1 MSMRLIKRKN
11 STSKKKENKKH
22 VKENIKKATIELLA
36 EKGYASVSTR
46 DIVKRADTALGQLT
60 YYYKTKD
67 DLIYEVIDEI
77 IDSFILDIEKSIENK
92 ENKENKI
99 EILKN
104 YFEKLVVENN
114 YSVRIMIDLISQSM
128 YNNIL
133 SIKTSKMIDRW
144 STIIVNSILEERN
157 INIEDAQIET
167 RKFINYFLGTFI
179 SNNINN
185 QINSAKK
192 EKYVFKLF
200 SNNKIEQRNI
210 NAYI

>member
-1 MSMRLIKRKN
+1 MRLIKRKN
-11 STSKKKENKKH
+11 STSKKRERKKH

-77 IDSFILDIEKSIENK
+77 IDSFILDIEKSIED
-92 ENKENKI
+92 KENKI

-104 YFEKLVVENN
+104 YFEELIEKDN
-114 YSVRIMIDLISQSM
+114 YSVRIMIDLISQSL
-128 YNNIL
+128 YNNVL
-133 SIKTSKMIDRW
+133 SIKTSEMIDRL
-144 STIIVNSILEERN
+144 STIIVNSVLEERN

-192 EKYVFKLF
+192 EKYAFKLF
-200 SNNKIEQRNI
+200 SNNKIEQRNKI
-210 NAYI
+210 AYT

>member
-1 MSMRLIKRKN
+1 MRLIKRKN
-11 STSKKKENKKH
+11 STSKKKERKKH

-77 IDSFILDIEKSIENK
+77 IDSFILDIEKSIED
-92 ENKENKI
+92 KENKI

-104 YFEKLVVENN
+104 YFEELIEKDN
-114 YSVRIMIDLISQSM
+114 YSVRIMIDLISQSL
-128 YNNIL
+128 YNNVL
-133 SIKTSKMIDRW
+133 SIKTSEMIDRL
-144 STIIVNSILEERN
+144 STIIVNSVLEERN

-192 EKYVFKLF
+192 EKYAFKLF
-200 SNNKIEQRNI
+200 SNNKIEQRNKI
-210 NAYI
+210 AYT

>member
-104 YFEKLVVENN
+104 YFEELVVENN

>member
-1 MSMRLIKRKN
+1 MRLIKRKN
-11 STSKKKENKKH
+11 STSKKKENKRH

-92 ENKENKI
+92 ENKV

-104 YFEKLVVENN
+104 YFEELVVENN

>member
-1 MSMRLIKRKN
+1 MRLIKRKN
-11 STSKKKENKKH
+11 STSKKKERKKH
-22 VKENIKKATIELLA
+22 EKENIKKATIELLA

-77 IDSFILDIEKSIENK
+77 IDSFILDIEKSIED
-92 ENKENKI
+92 KENKI

-104 YFEKLVVENN
+104 YFEELIEKDN
-114 YSVRIMIDLISQSM
+114 YSVRIMIDLISQSL
-128 YNNIL
+128 YNNVL
-133 SIKTSKMIDRW
+133 SIKTSEMIDRL
-144 STIIVNSILEERN
+144 STIIVNSVLEERN

-192 EKYVFKLF
+192 EKYAFKLF
-200 SNNKIEQRNI
+200 SNNKIEQRNKI
-210 NAYI
+210 AYT

>member
-1 MSMRLIKRKN
+1 MRLIKRKN
-11 STSKKKENKKH
+11 STSKKKERKKH

-104 YFEKLVVENN
+104 YFEELVVENN